1 MQKSTVNQFSFIEH
15 QNEPYISGTEICKR
29 LGYKNP
35 MVQARKVWWK
45 NKNFLQDNSVRSKLE
60 RSADSKKY
68 ETRCYNEAGALFFI
82 SQCDI
87 KKAKNIIKSMCDAFV
102 QFRKLHEGQ
111 KVSWSAIRREEK
123 QVFKD
128 CMDGVQNFQT
138 YQKEQGSKN
147 TRHVY
152 SNVIRTVKAQLGFSQ
167 STKPDQMNSKQLV
180 VFGTGLMVFEENLKN
195 GMIRSLPYKEIY
207 EEAKAPLKLLAV
219 NIKPLLRLSN

>member
-1 MQKSTVNQFSFIEH
+1 MHKSTVKQFSFIEY
-15 QNEPYISGTEICKR
+15 QNEPYISGTEIYKR

-35 MVQARKVWWK
+35 MAQARKVWWK
-45 NKNFLQDNSVRSKLE
+45 NKNFLQDNSGRSKLE
-60 RSADSKKY
+60 QSADSKKY
-68 ETRCYNEAGALFFI
+68 ETRCYNEAGALFSI

-111 KVSWSAIRREEK
+111 KFSWSTIRREEK
-123 QVFKD
+123 QVLKD
-128 CMDGVQNFQT
+128 CMDGVQNFQA

-147 TRHVY
+147 HVY
-152 SNVIRTVKAQLGFSQ
+152 SNVIRAVKAQPGFSQ

-180 VFGTGLMVFEENLKN
+180 TFGTGLMVFEENLKN

-219 NIKPLLRLSN
+219 NIKPFLCQSN